1 MSILI
6 SARFPII
13 IVEANEMNARDDT
26 PMPVASIN
34 AVADYFI
41 RFSREVGD
49 SITNLKLQKLV
60 YYAQAWHL
68 ALKGERLMPAQF
80 EAWVHGPVCVPLYQ
94 RFRRYSWNPIDESVQ
109 APELPAE
116 VEKHLREVMEVYG
129 GMSAW
134 DLERLTH
141 AEEPWRIA
149 RGDLPADEPSTAVIS
164 DDEMRRFYAARSA
177 A

>member
-1 MSILI
+1 LI
-6 SARFPII
+6 SARFRFIV
-13 IVEANEMNARDDT
+13 VEANEVNARDNT
-26 PMPVASIN
+26 PMPAVSIH

-41 RFSREVGD
+41 RFFHEVGD
-49 SITNLKLQKLV
+49 PITNLKLQKLV

-68 ALKGERLMPAQF
+68 ALEGERLMPAQF
-80 EAWVHGPVCVPLYQ
+80 EAWVHGPACVPLYQ
-94 RFRRYSWNPIDESVQ
+94 RFQHYSWNPIDESVEK
-109 APELPAE
+109 PDLPDA

-149 RGDLPADEPSTAVIS
+149 RGDLAADEPSTAVIS
-164 DDEMRRFYAARSA
+164 DEEMKRFYAARLVA
-177 A
+177 

>member
-1 MSILI
+1 MPAI
-6 SARFPII
+6 SP
-13 IVEANEMNARDDT
+13 
-26 PMPVASIN
+26 N

-41 RFSREVGD
+41 RFSHEVGD
-49 SITNLKLQKLV
+49 PITNLKLQKLV

-68 ALKGERLMPAQF
+68 ALKGERLIATRF

-94 RFRRYSWNPIDESVQ
+94 RFRRYSWNPIGESVEK
-109 APELPAE
+109 PELSAE

-141 AEEPWRIA
+141 AEEPWQKA
-149 RGDLPADEPSTAVIS
+149 RGGLPGDEPSTAVIA
-164 DDEMRRFYAARSA
+164 DDDMRRFYAARSA

>member
-13 IVEANEMNARDDT
+13 IVEANEMNARDNT
-26 PMPVASIN
+26 PMPVTSIN

-49 SITNLKLQKLV
+49 PITNLKLQKLV

-94 RFRRYSWNPIDESVQ
+94 RFRRYSWNPISESVA

-149 RGDLPADEPSTAVIS
+149 RGDLPADEPSTAVIP
-164 DDEMRRFYAARSA
+164 DEEMRRFYAARLA

>member
-1 MSILI
+1 MSTLI
-6 SARFPII
+6 SARFRFI
-13 IVEANEMNARDDT
+13 IVEANEMNARDKA
-26 PMPVASIN
+26 PMPAISIH

-41 RFSREVGD
+41 RFSQEVGD
-49 SITNLKLQKLV
+49 PITNLKLQKLV

-68 ALKGERLMPAQF
+68 ALKGERLMPARF

-94 RFRRYSWNPIDESVQ
+94 RFRRYSWNPIDEAVEK
-109 APELPAE
+109 PDLPDA

-149 RGDLPADEPSTAVIS
+149 RGELPSDEPSTAVIS
-164 DDEMRRFYAARSA
+164 DEEMKRFYAARSA